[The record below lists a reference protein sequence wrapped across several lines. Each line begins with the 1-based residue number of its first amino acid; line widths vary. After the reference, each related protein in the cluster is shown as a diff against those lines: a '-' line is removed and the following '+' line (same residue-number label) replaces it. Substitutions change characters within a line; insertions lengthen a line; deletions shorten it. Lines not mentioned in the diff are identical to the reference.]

1 MANKPPRLDL
11 AAAMEAE
18 LSADAL
24 GPRSAWGTPQSTSA
38 HASHATHSS
47 PSLETANLPSQQPSV
62 PPSSQSSVHS
72 SLETVGFTSVATSG
86 APDAATIL
94 PSTHETSNTT
104 DGGAGAP
111 DPAVTPAPSPMRP
124 GDNGSNVSTDPSDQR
139 LLMRSYVPPSR
150 QGAMRISAYCSARVM
165 KQVRMMAVNQDCT
178 IDDLVTR
185 ALDLLFKA
193 EGLPAIAFDGKPFG
207 RSPDASEKGTG

>member
-24 GPRSAWGTPQSTSA
+24 GPRSAWGTPQSNA
-38 HASHATHSS
+38 AASHATHSA
-47 PSLETANLPSQQPSV
+47 PSLETETLPSQQPSV
-62 PPSSQSSVHS
+62 PSSVPPSVHS
-72 SLETVGFTSVATSG
+72 SLETVSFPSVATSG
-86 APDAATIL
+86 APDAATIVS
-94 PSTHETSNTT
+94 STHEALNTT
-104 DGGAGAP
+104 DGGAGVP

-139 LLMRSYVPPSR
+139 LLRRSYVPPSR

-207 RSPDASEKGTG
+207 RSSEATEKGTG